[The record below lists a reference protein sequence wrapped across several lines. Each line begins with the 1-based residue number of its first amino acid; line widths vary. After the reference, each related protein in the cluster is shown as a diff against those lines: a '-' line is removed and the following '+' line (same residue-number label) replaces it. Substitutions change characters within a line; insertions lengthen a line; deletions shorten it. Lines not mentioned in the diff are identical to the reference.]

1 MGSQDLNPKPFFGA
15 TTTELQEANLAV
27 LGIPWDASS
36 SFQTGAASAP
46 HYIRNATSG
55 QLYNPYTEDL
65 VNLKEKWKIYDWG
78 DVQVPDDV
86 QEAKDYLVKIH
97 ATLKT
102 VLQEKK
108 DINFLFLGGDHL
120 STYFSLTSLYELGIF
135 RNLGLI
141 YLDAHPDLY
150 LEYEASP
157 YSHACVVRRLIEEI
171 QLDPINIFQVG
182 IRATTPSQADFAKK
196 MGITTI
202 SAREFQQLGADAVAK
217 IISNLL
223 TNAVDS
229 IYLSID
235 LDVLDP
241 SCAPGVPNPEAGGL
255 LTRDL
260 VTFIQTL
267 PKTPVRAFDIV
278 ELLPAK
284 DMTGITGFAAAKIIR
299 ESLGK
304 IDPFSDISED

>member
-1 MGSQDLNPKPFFGA
+1 MGSQDLNPQPFFGA
-15 TTTELQEANLAV
+15 TTSEVQEANLAV

-36 SFQTGAASAP
+36 SFQIGAALAP
-46 HYIRNATSG
+46 QYIRTATSG

-78 DVQVPDDV
+78 DVHVPDDV

-102 VLQEKK
+102 VLQENT

-135 RNLGLI
+135 HNSGLI

-171 QLDPINIFQVG
+171 QVDPKNIFQVG
-182 IRATTPSQADFAKK
+182 IRAATPSQANFAKK

-217 IISNLL
+217 IIGNLL

-241 SCAPGVPNPEAGGL
+241 SCAPGVPNPEPGGL

-267 PKTPVRAFDIV
+267 PKTPVRAFDVV

-284 DMTGITGFAAAKIIR
+284 DITGITGFAAAKIIR
-299 ESLGK
+299 ETLGK
-304 IDPFSDISED
+304 IDPFSSISED